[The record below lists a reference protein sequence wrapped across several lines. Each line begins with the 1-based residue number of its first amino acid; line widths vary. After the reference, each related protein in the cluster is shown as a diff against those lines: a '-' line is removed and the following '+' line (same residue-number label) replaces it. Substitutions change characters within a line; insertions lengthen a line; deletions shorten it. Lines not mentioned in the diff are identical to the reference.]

1 MFNIDIELIDIT
13 IGLIFLIIANIGLG
27 ASEAKILFDNFDL
40 KKLRQGILKAIIV
53 IVSAYLMYIAGKLNP
68 DIIAINIDGQELN
81 LMTAI
86 QIVLT
91 GGFVFYGNECR
102 KKLALAINSKV
113 NTSDG
118 M

>member
-1 MFNIDIELIDIT
+1 MFNIDIKLIDIT

-27 ASEAKILFDNFDL
+27 ASEAKLLFDNFDW
-40 KKLRQGILKAIIV
+40 KKLRQGVFKAIII

-68 DIIAINIDGQELN
+68 DIIAINIEGQELN

-86 QIVLT
+86 QIVLV
-91 GGFVFYGNECR
+91 GGFVFYGNECI
-102 KKLALAINSKV
+102 KKLKLAVNSKI
-113 NTSDG
+113 NTGEG